1 MALNL
6 VHRVRVPHAAG
17 AEPLPAVVLVHGWL
31 GNEKVMSVF
40 ERLLPPGVITISP
53 RAPVPMRP
61 DSYGWFV
68 GLDNDAGVADG
79 LAQLRAFVEALP
91 AAYPVDPARVTLV
104 GFSQGGAMS
113 AALALAVPTLVRA
126 VGVLAGFV
134 PVQAQ
139 GWATPGKLEGKPVFI
154 AHGTDDDTVAIDKA
168 RAAQTTL
175 SAAGALVEYH
185 EYPVG
190 HKLNTAG
197 MNDLKAWL
205 AENAA

>member
-1 MALNL
+1 MNL

-17 AEPLPAVVLVHGWL
+17 PEPRPAVVLVHGWL

-40 ERLLPPGVITISP
+40 ERLLPPGVVTLSP
-53 RAPVPMRP
+53 RAPVQMRP

-91 AAYPVDPARVTLV
+91 AAYPVDPARITLV

-113 AALALAVPTLVRA
+113 AALALSAPSLVRA
-126 VGVLAGFV
+126 LGLLAGFV
-134 PVQAQ
+134 PAQAQ
-139 GWATPGKLEGKPVFI
+139 AWATPGKLAGKPVFI
-154 AHGTDDDTVAIDKA
+154 AHGVADDTVPIDKA
-168 RAAQTTL
+168 RAAQVLL
-175 SAAGALVEYH
+175 SGTGALVEYH

-197 MNDLKAWL
+197 MHDLQAWL
-205 AENAA
+205 AENAG